1 MKYLPQNPRKGA
13 GLILL
18 GLMNRVGKWPTAWVI
33 YWIPFTDFVNREQ
46 TTGESPKKGAGTTFF
61 RSDQQIWDLVCV
73 SYHNRRQSGKS
84 SNKGRPDST
93 FNLLT
98 SISCHQD
105 QVIFFGKITT
115 FHGNREKSAA
125 RSENPWQIWAF
136 FDKLTK
142 MAILVIFDKYVN
154 FSPFRKREKS
164 SFSW

>member
-1 MKYLPQNPRKGA
+1 MFEMKYLPQNPRKGA
-13 GLILL
+13 GQILL

-105 QVIFFGKITT
+105 QVIFLEKLQHFMETGK
-115 FHGNREKSAA
+115 NPRREVKTL
-125 RSENPWQIWAF
+125 
-136 FDKLTK
+136 DKLEHFLTNWHK
-142 MAILVIFDKYVN
+142 WQY
-154 FSPFRKREKS
+154 
-164 SFSW
+164 W